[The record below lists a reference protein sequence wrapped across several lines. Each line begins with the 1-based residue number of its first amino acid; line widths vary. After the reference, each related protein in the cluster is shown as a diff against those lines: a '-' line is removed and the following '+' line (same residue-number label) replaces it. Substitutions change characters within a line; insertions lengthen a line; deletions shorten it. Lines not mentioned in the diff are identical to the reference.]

1 MYTSSSHSHSRSVS
15 PYVSDDEDSVVVCVN
30 PNKSSSSSE
39 DFIRPANNK
48 ISQKK
53 LNLKHQD
60 KVTNVAGL
68 LSDNIASE
76 RIAEKLLADKNSR
89 MQFGAG
95 MSKDEFINRAQEL
108 GLTQQEARQLTLNV
122 ESFVESLQNPE
133 VERYSH
139 ADQQLKTAEKLPPLE
154 SNRKIIFTNMAGG
167 AAGFLTSF
175 FWGKL
180 FSSLAVFGLGS
191 RGAWAFPLVA
201 GPLNVLLSEPVVG
214 AIKMQGAFHTSPDG
228 AAYTDYNTASARLA
242 KANYLNDTDAI
253 NHWTLAIAKIVDAVI
268 DREQKHPTMW
278 FRSGVEKPERN
289 AHGFALD
296 ADGRVDKNFDAL
308 AEKVISGARKRS
320 FVSDELPFT
329 HYLINYLFSGMLPPF
344 LQSKFSPPVAMAI
357 DVGVSAF
364 LGTLSGAQTGMM
376 QDLMRQFVQRAPLK
390 DLSINI
396 KGAKMA
402 MAAARRDECL
412 DRLNKVKACE
422 AILTE
427 KLLKIKAKVYGNDIK
442 NDAECSEQI
451 KRAEDE
457 LSLAKAMRKTI
468 DREYAKARRKHDLHA
483 ARRHRCGTA
492 VGIAVNSYLGEKSD
506 PPQPLQGRRAINR
519 VIAKTLATPL
529 ALVFTPLY
537 TSVVVPAILSA
548 VSSAHSPPGMAANYS
563 VPNNNFTLN
572 GTDVWQ
578 SPDPVAGNHEAL
590 DMQPLAMALSAL
602 FGVPLIVGY
611 VCRNQFIAPAIEKGI
626 AYLEALCGYRDVTN
640 SSESENTSSNHRAS
654 IDESTEVSR
663 PSSDGPSG
671 GDSEGTDDTNT
682 GIYSTSN
689 RNGETSSIV

>member
-1 MYTSSSHSHSRSVS
+1 MITPSSHSRTVS
-15 PYVSDDEDSVVVCVN
+15 PYQSEYEESIVISYNANRE
-30 PNKSSSSSE
+30 SSSSE
-39 DFIRPANNK
+39 DCIRPEKNK
-48 ISQKK
+48 TPQKN
-53 LNLKHQD
+53 LNVKRQD
-60 KVTNVAGL
+60 KVTNIAGL
-68 LSDNIASE
+68 LIDDIGE
-76 RIAEKLLADKNSR
+76 DHVADKLNADKKKR
-89 MQFGAG
+89 MQFTDA
-95 MSKDEFINRAQEL
+95 MTKDQFVDRAQEL
-108 GLTQQEARQLTLNV
+108 GLTRQEASQLILNV
-122 ESFVESLQNPE
+122 ESYVESLQTPDTDK
-133 VERYSH
+133 YSH
-139 ADQQLKTAEKLPPLE
+139 AEQQLKIAEKLPPLQ
-154 SNRKIIFTNMAGG
+154 SNRKLTGTNMAGG

-180 FSSLAVFGLGS
+180 FANLAVLGVGS
-191 RGAWAFPLVA
+191 PGAWAFPLVA

-214 AIKMQGAFHTSPDG
+214 AIKMQGAFHPSPDG

-242 KANYLNDTDAI
+242 KAKYLNDTEAI
-253 NHWTLAIAKIVDAVI
+253 NYWTLAIAKIVDAVI

-278 FRSGVEKPERN
+278 FRSGVEKPERD

-296 ADGRVDKNFDAL
+296 ADGRVDKKFDVL
-308 AEKVISGARKRS
+308 AEKVITGARKRS

-344 LQSKFSPPVAMAI
+344 LQSKFSPPVTIAI
-357 DVGVSAF
+357 DIGVSAF
-364 LGTLSGAQTGMM
+364 LGTLSGAQTGLT

-412 DRLNKVKACE
+412 DRLNKVQACE

-427 KLLKIKAKVYGNDIK
+427 KLLKIKANAVASDVK
-442 NDAECSEQI
+442 NDAEYSEQI
-451 KRAEDE
+451 KKAEDE

-468 DREYAKARRKHDLHA
+468 DLEYAKARRKHDYHA

-537 TSVVVPAILSA
+537 TSVVVPAILKA

-578 SPDPVAGNHEAL
+578 SPDPVAGNHEAP
-590 DMQPLAMALSAL
+590 DMQPLAMALGAL
-602 FGVPLIVGY
+602 FGVPLIIGY

-626 AYLEALCGYRDVTN
+626 AYLEALCGHRDVTN
-640 SSESENTSSNHRAS
+640 TSESENTSSNLHAS
-654 IDESTEVSR
+654 LDESVEVSQ
-663 PSSDGPSG
+663 PSSGNPSG
-671 GDSEGTDDTNT
+671 GDSEDTEYASK
-682 GIYSTSN
+682 GMSSASN
-689 RNGETSSIV
+689 RSRETSSIV